1 MVSKAPRPS
10 ASLIVVNSKN
20 EILMVQRHLDSHFF
34 AGAHVFPGGNFDQ
47 TQDSSLEMTAIRET
61 FEETGILLASRASGF
76 EDTRISENV
85 LEEAR
90 KAIHTGKHL
99 FADFLSESGL
109 VPDIVSL
116 LPFSTWI
123 TPPQVP
129 RRFRT
134 CFFVTFLPVAS
145 ALFGPSSG
153 DHIHRLPTPDSPDSE
168 ASASTEV
175 VSAQFVHPRD
185 LLSAFSREEIGL
197 MPPQFYIISILQDIF
212 GSDPD
217 SSTNTPTQREQVQR
231 ISNSSFGRSEFNP
244 RFDPEASS
252 DGSRALILE
261 GDETRGGKKGQLHRV
276 IFVRRK
282 NSPLPRQLQL
292 IRNFDILTGFGEP
305 EAAKSNL

>member
-1 MVSKAPRPS
+1 MISKAPRAS
-10 ASLIVVNSKN
+10 ASLIVINSMN
-20 EILMVQRHLDSHFF
+20 EILMVQRHSDSHSF
-34 AGAHVFPGGNFDQ
+34 AGAHVFPGGNFDR

-61 FEETGILLASRASGF
+61 FEETGILLASRASGLA
-76 EDTRISENV
+76 DTRISENM

-90 KAIHTGKHL
+90 KAIHAGKHL
-99 FADFLSESGL
+99 FADFLSENGL
-109 VPDIVSL
+109 VPDIASL

-153 DHIHRLPTPDSPDSE
+153 THIHRLPTPDSPDSE
-168 ASASTEV
+168 ASGPTEV
-175 VSAQFVHPRD
+175 VSAQFIHPRD
-185 LLSAFSREEIGL
+185 LISALSREEIGL

-212 GSDPD
+212 SSGPD
-217 SSTNTPTQREQVQR
+217 MNTLAQREQVER

-244 RFDPEASS
+244 HFDPLASS
-252 DGSRALILE
+252 DGSRALTFE
-261 GDETRGGKKGQLHRV
+261 GDEIRGGKKGQMHRV
-276 IFVRRK
+276 IFVPRK

-292 IRNFDILTGFGEP
+292 IRNFDILAGLGEP
-305 EAAKSNL
+305 EAAKSKL